1 MQTIKTTLRNATAQ
15 LKAESSEPESAG
27 FEAQLMLTHV
37 LKVNRAWLMAHGDDA
52 LSTQALTA
60 FETLLARRLAGEPMA
75 YILGEREFYGLPFKV
90 TPDTLIPRQD
100 TETLVENALHKL
112 ALRFRGGSDI
122 RVLDLGTG
130 SGAIA
135 LAIAHLQPEA
145 LVTAVDFSD
154 KALQV
159 AKANADLLAIENVQF
174 IQSNWFD
181 ALGHQSFDVI
191 VSNPPYIEEQDAHL
205 DQGDLRFEPKSALT
219 SGADGLDD
227 IKKILN
233 ECLVYL
239 KPQAW
244 MMLEHGYHQA
254 EAVQNLMAETGLV
267 EIETIKDLGG
277 NDRVTI
283 GKNGLVVSAH
293 WG

>member
-1 MQTIKTTLRNATAQ
+1 MQTIKTILRNATAQ
-15 LKAESSEPESAG
+15 LKAESPEPESAG

-37 LKVNRAWLMAHGDDA
+37 LNVNRAWLIAHSDDV
-52 LSTQALTA
+52 LSAQDKVA
-60 FETLLARRLAGEPMA
+60 FEALLVRRLAGEPMA
-75 YILGEREFYGLPFKV
+75 YIFGEREFFGLSLKV

-100 TETLVENALHKL
+100 TETLVETALHKI
-112 ALRFRGGSDI
+112 AMRFRGGSDI

-135 LAIAHLQPEA
+135 LAIAHHQPEA

-159 AKANADLLAIENVQF
+159 AKANADHLAIQNVQF
-174 IQSNWFD
+174 IHSNWFE

-191 VSNPPYIEEQDAHL
+191 VSNPPYIEEQDVHL
-205 DQGDLRFEPKSALT
+205 AQGDLRFEPKSALT

-283 GKNGLVVSAH
+283 GKNGLIVSAH

>member
-1 MQTIKTTLRNATAQ
+1 MQTIKTTLLNATAQ
-15 LKAESSEPESAG
+15 LKTHSPEPESAG

-37 LKVNRAWLMAHGDDA
+37 LNENRAWLIAHGDDVPSA
-52 LSTQALTA
+52 QDLTA
-60 FETLLARRLAGEPMA
+60 FEALLARRLAGEPMA
-75 YILGEREFYGLPFKV
+75 YIFGEREFYGLPFKV

-100 TETLVENALHKL
+100 TETLVETALHKL
-112 ALRFRGGSDI
+112 AMRFRGGSDI

-135 LAIAHLQPEA
+135 LAIAHHQPEA

-159 AKANADLLAIENVQF
+159 AKANADRLAIENVQF